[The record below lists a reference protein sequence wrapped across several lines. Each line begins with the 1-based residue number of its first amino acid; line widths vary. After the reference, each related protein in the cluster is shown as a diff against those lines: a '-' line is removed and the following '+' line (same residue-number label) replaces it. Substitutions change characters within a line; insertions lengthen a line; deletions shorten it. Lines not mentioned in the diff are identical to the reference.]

1 MMRPPEV
8 ERVNAYHDAHGR
20 AWGVIEGAGMED
32 GDRWTSPPLMSFEE
46 ACKYRASHYDPDER
60 DSLSVMV
67 ARWDREGEF
76 WSYDY

>member
-8 ERVNAYHDAHGR
+8 EQVNAFYDAHGR

-32 GDRWTSPPLMSFEE
+32 GDRWISPPLMRFEE
-46 ACKYRASHYDPDER
+46 ACKYRASHYDHDER

-67 ARWDREGEF
+67 ARWDRDGEF